1 MKIYAQR
8 LLLDGKWL
16 AEQVVT
22 VLNGRIE
29 DIAPGSAGD
38 LSCNILTPGLV
49 DVHAHGG
56 EVLYRISR
64 RGRIGTLF
72 AGFGAAWDY
81 RCAAHHRLGA

>member
-29 DIAPGSAGD
+29 DITPGSAGD
-38 LSCNILTPGLV
+38 LSCHILTPGLV

-56 EVLYRISR
+56 EGYY
-64 RGRIGTLF
+64 TAYPDA
-72 AGFGAAWDY
+72 AGLERYLLALALSGKL
-81 RCAAHHRLGA
+81 CSCTG